1 MEGHVR
7 LQFFP
12 GSELSPPFLLGG
24 IVDLDK
30 PSHVVAN
37 VILTDDSEL
46 EVKPIQPV
54 SDEQKEELEAFIETI
69 PFQTLNRVAV
79 GDIMFYTSRRRAMC

>member
-1 MEGHVR
+1 MR

-37 VILTDDSEL
+37 LVIDDERQVK
-46 EVKPIQPV
+46 VKPVQPLN
-54 SDEQKEELEAFIETI
+54 DDQLEKVRAFSR
-69 PFQTLNRVAV
+69 TLQFDDMSRVAV
-79 GDIMFYTSRRRAMC
+79 GDIMYYTSRRKAMC

>member
-1 MEGHVR
+1 MEDLVR

-30 PSHVVAN
+30 PSHVIAN
-37 VILTDDSEL
+37 LVIDDERQVQ
-46 EVKPIQPV
+46 VKAVLPLNDDQMEKV
-54 SDEQKEELEAFIETI
+54 REFSATI
-69 PFQTLNRVAV
+69 PLENLSRVAV
-79 GDIMFYTSRRRAMC
+79 GDIMFYTSRRKAMC